1 MAKLINGNGNP
12 AVYAAQDADLIASI
26 CGDTTCIAAVGSEYA
41 ATQEDANTIGLA
53 DGVIITKEGRRI
65 QLDAG
70 YTDLFTIPTGTAGTT
85 SYYIIGYK
93 LKTESDSRQTCET
106 FVQKMNSSSA
116 TIPEDTFRGGAS
128 EVYVSVYRVTQNGL
142 NIQTIA
148 KLLPTLA
155 IGSTVS
161 SHTGSGSTVTN
172 TIAAGKNLDEVTQTL
187 LNNDYKINSDF
198 KKYSGLGLKE
208 SIDLNDVKESCSF
221 IAQNNCTNLPS
232 AHQFIVNVFADGN
245 GGCVQ
250 QANRVSDDTLFY
262 RRFDGSAWS
271 SSWKQTALNSQL
283 NYMAY
288 RIHDIT
294 WSANTN
300 AGIPSTSGV
309 GIFIAT
315 NGTNYTYAIIGE
327 FNSTLKVKFILN
339 ELNCTV
345 NGHNIFIPSAYTEWA
360 FLY

>member
-187 LNNDYKINSDF
+187 LNNDYKINSD
-198 KKYSGLGLKE
+198 
-208 SIDLNDVKESCSF
+208 
-221 IAQNNCTNLPS
+221 LPS
-232 AHQFIVNVFADGN
+232 KRAT
-245 GGCVQ
+245 
-250 QANRVSDDTLFY
+250 ANSGVSIENQILTIKTTFDTLSADEKSKATI
-262 RRFDGSAWS
+262 RFNNLS
-271 SSWKQTALNSQL
+271 L
-283 NYMAY
+283 
-288 RIHDIT
+288 IHI
-294 WSANTN
+294 
-300 AGIPSTSGV
+300 
-309 GIFIAT
+309 
-315 NGTNYTYAIIGE
+315 
-327 FNSTLKVKFILN
+327 
-339 ELNCTV
+339 
-345 NGHNIFIPSAYTEWA
+345 
-360 FLY
+360 

>member
-187 LNNDYKINSDF
+187 LNNDYKINSDLAEKIVKVTYNDTKSF
-198 KKYSGLGLKE
+198 TAGDMLYLGPSDPVIPNGYTLIGFACENE
-208 SIDLNDVKESCSF
+208 SNALIIGS
-221 IAQNNCTNLPS
+221 PS
-232 AHQFIVNVFADGN
+232 A
-245 GGCVQ
+245 
-250 QANRVSDDTLFY
+250 
-262 RRFDGSAWS
+262 S
-271 SSWKQTALNSQL
+271 STGYVYCRGYAK
-283 NYMAY
+283 
-288 RIHDIT
+288 
-294 WSANTN
+294 
-300 AGIPSTSGV
+300 
-309 GIFIAT
+309 T
-315 NGTNYTYAIIGE
+315 NGTNVPIKIN
-327 FNSTLKVKFILN
+327 FIFVKL
-339 ELNCTV
+339 
-345 NGHNIFIPSAYTEWA
+345 S
-360 FLY
+360 

>member
-155 IGSTVS
+155 IGSTLS
-161 SHTGSGSTVTN
+161 THTGSGSTVTN

-187 LNNDYKINSDF
+187 LNNDYKIKSD
-198 KKYSGLGLKE
+198 L
-208 SIDLNDVKESCSF
+208 
-221 IAQNNCTNLPS
+221 
-232 AHQFIVNVFADGN
+232 
-245 GGCVQ
+245 
-250 QANRVSDDTLFY
+250 ANK
-262 RRFDGSAWS
+262 A
-271 SSWKQTALNSQL
+271 
-283 NYMAY
+283 
-288 RIHDIT
+288 
-294 WSANTN
+294 
-300 AGIPSTSGV
+300 TSE
-309 GIFIAT
+309 I
-315 NGTNYTYAIIGE
+315 TNYTNYSVAIVGNVVTVSGRTSGSSYSASSVIVSDLPLSVGGYLPVML
-327 FNSTLKVKFILN
+327 FNATMSTHQYGYLLN
-339 ELNCTV
+339 GNL
-345 NGHNIFIPSAYTEWA
+345 YTESAISGGTVHFA
-360 FLY
+360 FSYVKANS

>member
-187 LNNDYKINSDF
+187 LNNDYKINSDLTANKIVDRISLTSYTGSNYYLCNSDGYLF
-198 KKYSGLGLKE
+198 VGAGSVDTDVSVSIQGATGSTYNMSVSTEYISGASGQTELIFIKKGMSIRCNGNYS
-208 SIDLNDVKESCSF
+208 
-221 IAQNNCTNLPS
+221 
-232 AHQFIVNVFADGN
+232 
-245 GGCVQ
+245 
-250 QANRVSDDTLFY
+250 
-262 RRFDGSAWS
+262 
-271 SSWKQTALNSQL
+271 
-283 NYMAY
+283 
-288 RIHDIT
+288 
-294 WSANTN
+294 
-300 AGIPSTSGV
+300 STSV
-309 GIFIAT
+309 MF
-315 NGTNYTYAIIGE
+315 YP
-327 FNSTLKVKFILN
+327 LV
-339 ELNCTV
+339 
-345 NGHNIFIPSAYTEWA
+345 
-360 FLY
+360 

>member
-155 IGSTVS
+155 LGSTVS

-187 LNNDYKINSDF
+187 LNNDYKINSDLSKHTAGTSVDLTSYTSSYYTF
-198 KKYSGLGLKE
+198 PSDGYLKAYTGGA
-208 SIDLNDVKESCSF
+208 STDRIVVKVGSFGNILIARGTDNSVNSLFVRKGMQAKIDSS
-221 IAQNNCTNLPS
+221 
-232 AHQFIVNVFADGN
+232 N
-245 GGCVQ
+245 GSV
-250 QANRVSDDTLFY
+250 
-262 RRFDGSAWS
+262 
-271 SSWKQTALNSQL
+271 AL
-283 NYMAY
+283 
-288 RIHDIT
+288 
-294 WSANTN
+294 
-300 AGIPSTSGV
+300 
-309 GIFIAT
+309 
-315 NGTNYTYAIIGE
+315 E
-327 FNSTLKVKFILN
+327 
-339 ELNCTV
+339 
-345 NGHNIFIPSAYTEWA
+345 FIP
-360 FLY
+360 LN